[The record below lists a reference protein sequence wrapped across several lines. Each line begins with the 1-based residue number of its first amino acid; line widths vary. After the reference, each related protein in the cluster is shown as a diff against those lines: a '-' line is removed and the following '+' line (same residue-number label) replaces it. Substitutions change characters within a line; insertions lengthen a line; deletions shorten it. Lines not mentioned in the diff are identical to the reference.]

1 MQSDSKSVPSI
12 TDLLG
17 KEILFFDGGTGSV
30 LQAQGLKPGELPE
43 TWNLIHPDRITGLH
57 YEYFRAG
64 CNIIKTNTFGA
75 NCLKFPCRGTQSS
88 PAAGISVP
96 VPDEPGN
103 INCTNHNT
111 SSTATSG
118 NTGGGCPEKTPD
130 GTAQNVGGCSCSIA
144 AKSGPGTNTAAHRD
158 NVCAVPESPF
168 PADAG
173 VPDAGTTPQN
183 EIFYLEDIISA
194 AIKNAGSARHRIE
207 TETIPAG
214 TMEQLRQNSLI
225 PRTREPAV
233 QPHFI
238 ALDVGPCGKLL
249 EPLGD
254 LSFEAAVSVFSATI
268 RAALTG
274 TAEKQ
279 YAGTEKSP
287 ENPQPVLEPSET
299 ALPENRLPEAALFA
313 PAAAPDTGFRTGTVR
328 GTPNSPGDG
337 SDSDSS
343 SSPSGSDGSNSP
355 GNHNSTGDGNHR
367 SSSDNSNTP
376 GNYSGSVAAGQS
388 CRPVPVDLILI
399 ETMNDCYEAKAAV
412 IAAKEVMAETGI
424 TLPVVVTTVYD
435 ETGKSLTGSG
445 AQTMAA
451 ILEGLGVSALGMNCS
466 LGPRQMQPLVPLLA
480 ESTGVPLAVNP
491 NAGLPRSENGKTVY
505 DVSPEEFA
513 QITGTFVDAGASLI
527 GGCCGTTPE
536 HICRLVDMCAGKP
549 CPVPAGSSAGTVTS
563 GTKSVQL
570 GGKPVLIG
578 ERINPTGKKRFKQ
591 ALRDR
596 DIPYIIREGLTQEEA
611 GAHILDV
618 NVGLPE
624 INEPELLRT
633 VVQELQTVTELP
645 LQLDTSDPAA
655 MEAAMRIYNGK
666 PLINSVNGKQEVME
680 AVFPLVKKYG
690 GAVVALT
697 LDESGIPETAAGRIA
712 IAEKIYRTAAGYGLS
727 RQDIIIDPLAMT
739 ISSDTRAAKTTLET
753 LKAIH
758 DQYGGSTIL
767 GVSNISFG
775 LPRRELI
782 TAAFFTM
789 ALQCGLSAAIMN
801 PHSLEMMKAY
811 TCFCTLSGYDANCME
826 YMDFVQ
832 RRETELSAEPA
843 GNRLPGGTGT
853 APAGTDNSGSRAPVS
868 ADRTMPGI
876 QTAAGTAGASGR
888 TFAPDGDTPAVADPL
903 EYAVIRGL
911 KPEAAER
918 TQQLLLTE
926 QPLDIINGKLI
937 PALDIVGKGFESKTL
952 YLPQLLMSAE
962 AAKAAFNVIKE
973 HMSAAG
979 TAGESKGTIVLATV
993 KGDIHDIGKN
1003 IVKVL
1008 LENYR
1013 FTVIDLGKDVP
1024 PETVAA
1030 AVIEHRVQLA
1040 GLSAL
1045 MTTTVPAM
1053 EATIRL
1059 LREQAPWCKVCVG
1072 GAVLTREYADMIGA
1086 DFYAKDA
1093 LETVKYAQQIF
1104 P

>member
-111 SSTATSG
+111 SSTAVSG

-130 GTAQNVGGCSCSIA
+130 GTAQNVGGCSCSLA
-144 AKSGPGTNTAAHRD
+144 AKSGPGTNTAGHRD

-168 PADAG
+168 ATDTGA
-173 VPDAGTTPQN
+173 PDAGTTPQN

-194 AIKNAGSARHRIE
+194 AIKNAGSARQRIE

-299 ALPENRLPEAALFA
+299 AIPENRLPEAALFA

-328 GTPNSPGDG
+328 G
-337 SDSDSS
+337 
-343 SSPSGSDGSNSP
+343 
-355 GNHNSTGDGNHR
+355 NHNSTGAPN
-367 SSSDNSNTP
+367 NP
-376 GNYSGSVAAGQS
+376 GNPSGSVAAGQS

-466 LGPRQMQPLVPLLA
+466 LGPSQMQPLVPLLA

-536 HICRLVDMCAGKP
+536 HICRLVDACAGKP

-712 IAEKIYRTAAGYGLS
+712 IAEKIYRTAAGYGIS

-789 ALQCGLSAAIMN
+789 ALQYGLSAAIMN

-888 TFAPDGDTPAVADPL
+888 TFAPDGDTPAAADPL

-973 HMSAAG
+973 HMNAAG
-979 TAGESKGTIVLATV
+979 TAGEPKGTIVLATV